1 MSDEYDVIVEKTV
14 RDLFKSTPL
23 IQIKKY
29 KMNKEKE
36 IMNKDD
42 ELKKLILEKYS
53 SLIKSIDALEQIS
66 THLNELQNIRG
77 KLGEN
82 LSQLKFNEVVDSLQ
96 KIKFDDN
103 FIEGDEEEKNNNKI
117 DFESEYEKISSLIE
131 EKKFDDVIVSMISLK
146 ENLKEED
153 NIESYHFI
161 LIDLCESIMNN
172 FISDKNIND
181 NIDKYK
187 QMLDDIKQKLIINEE
202 SYEKLKLSEFYL
214 KISYDENIKE
224 IFDNYFVYDDNDNFS
239 TNLLIK
245 LLLLKICQNLF
256 LLSQCKDSLFICED
270 NITRINE
277 LYRMLLSVSILSK
290 KYLSK
295 DNNELYKE
303 KISNFINFIKNEITT
318 NVSTLLVIANT
329 VNDNMSVKCDEL
341 ISFWNRL
348 FSALNRNISDSER
361 NINEDIS
368 SLLFDNKNNLQCYL
382 LSNKCLDQISNVS
395 TLLLKLYNETNF
407 TKVKIKKNNMIV
419 KIFKEIS
426 LFNSDSTIKTKI
438 LSVISNQVNEL
449 LSKAL
454 SRFASNN
461 SNEYMNFIMKA
472 FSNSELQEILSNLS
486 QNKIIDTVNQISLLY
501 LQSNFTQIETFTNET
516 FKKYLH
522 YENYSLED
530 SNTNTV
536 SISDSLKELLM
547 FFYTFEIKDETYK
560 VRIYND
566 IYKVYD
572 EIIKENNSFFNSKLL
587 VDINLLNNLTFKS
600 NHKEELT
607 SYDTL
612 ISLIENKYKIQNNY
626 IDDMEIIGKKE
637 LNDFFSNAI
646 YYETEI
652 SFSFSKQMK
661 NVDMKY
667 NIYKKEQI
675 PLNSNKLNPF
685 MLQKKKVLTSKQNPN
700 VAFISS
706 SKILDLRIDENYL
719 SVRNVKSQ
727 GTPNNQNQSNVK
739 ITSTLSQLGGKLFN
753 LNK

>member
-96 KIKFDDN
+96 RIKFDDN

-224 IFDNYFVYDDNDNFS
+224 IFDNYFVYDDSDNFS

-270 NITRINE
+270 NITHINE

-318 NVSTLLVIANT
+318 NVSTLLVISNT

-348 FSALNRNISDSER
+348 FSALNRNTSDSER

-426 LFNSDSTIKTKI
+426 LFDSDSTIKTKM

-600 NHKEELT
+600 NHKEEMT

>member
-224 IFDNYFVYDDNDNFS
+224 IFDNYFVYDDSDNFS

-318 NVSTLLVIANT
+318 NVSTLLVISNT

-361 NINEDIS
+361 KINEDIS

-426 LFNSDSTIKTKI
+426 LFDSDSTIKTKM

-449 LSKAL
+449 LIKAL

-461 SNEYMNFIMKA
+461 SNEYINFIMKA

-587 VDINLLNNLTFKS
+587 VDINLLNNLTFIS

-612 ISLIENKYKIQNNY
+612 ISSIENKYKIQNNY

-652 SFSFSKQMK
+652 SFPFSKQMK

>member
-117 DFESEYEKISSLIE
+117 DFECEYEKISSLIE
-131 EKKFDDVIVSMISLK
+131 EKKFDEVIVSMISLK
-146 ENLKEED
+146 ENLNEED

-161 LIDLCESIMNN
+161 LIDLCESIMNT

-181 NIDKYK
+181 NIDQYK

-224 IFDNYFVYDDNDNFS
+224 IFDNYFVYDDSDNFS

-256 LLSQCKDSLFICED
+256 LLSQCKDSLFICDD

-290 KYLSK
+290 TYLCK

-318 NVSTLLVIANT
+318 NISTLLVISNT

-348 FSALNRNISDSER
+348 FTALNMNISDSER
-361 NINEDIS
+361 KINEDIS
-368 SLLFDNKNNLQCYL
+368 SLLFDNKNTLQCYL

-407 TKVKIKKNNMIV
+407 TKVKIKKNNLIV
-419 KIFKEIS
+419 KVFKEIS
-426 LFNSDSTIKTKI
+426 VFDSDSTIKAKI
-438 LSVISNQVNEL
+438 LSVISNQVSEL

-472 FSNSELQEILSNLS
+472 FSNSELQEIFSNLS
-486 QNKIIDTVNQISLLY
+486 QDKIIDTINQISLLY

-560 VRIYND
+560 VKIYND
-566 IYKVYD
+566 INKVYD
-572 EIIKENNSFFNSKLL
+572 EIIKENNSFFNNKLL
-587 VDINLLNNLTFKS
+587 VDINLLNNLLFKS

-612 ISLIENKYKIQNNY
+612 ISFIENKYKIQNNY
-626 IDDMEIIGKKE
+626 SDDIEIIGKKE

-652 SFSFSKQMK
+652 SFPFSKQMK

-667 NIYKKEQI
+667 NIYKKEQVQ
-675 PLNSNKLNPF
+675 LNSNKLNPF
-685 MLQKKKVLTSKQNPN
+685 MLQKRKVLTSKQNPN
-700 VAFISS
+700 VALISS

>member
-153 NIESYHFI
+153 NIENYHFM

-318 NVSTLLVIANT
+318 NVSTLLVISNT

-361 NINEDIS
+361 KINEDIS

-426 LFNSDSTIKTKI
+426 LFDSDSTIKTKM

>member
-117 DFESEYEKISSLIE
+117 DFECEYEKISSLIE
-131 EKKFDDVIVSMISLK
+131 EKKFDEVIVSMISLK
-146 ENLKEED
+146 ENLNEED

-161 LIDLCESIMNN
+161 LIDLCESIMNT

-181 NIDKYK
+181 NIDQYK

-224 IFDNYFVYDDNDNFS
+224 IFDNYFVYDDSDNFS

-256 LLSQCKDSLFICED
+256 LLSQCKDSLFICDD

-290 KYLSK
+290 TYLCK

-318 NVSTLLVIANT
+318 NISTLLVISNT

-348 FSALNRNISDSER
+348 FTALNMNISDSER
-361 NINEDIS
+361 KINEDIS
-368 SLLFDNKNNLQCYL
+368 SLLFDNKNTLQCYL

-407 TKVKIKKNNMIV
+407 TKVKIKKNNLIV
-419 KIFKEIS
+419 KVFKEIS
-426 LFNSDSTIKTKI
+426 VFDSDSTIKAKI
-438 LSVISNQVNEL
+438 LSVISNQVSEL

-472 FSNSELQEILSNLS
+472 FSNSELQEIFSNLS
-486 QNKIIDTVNQISLLY
+486 QDKIIDTINQISLLY

-536 SISDSLKELLM
+536 SISDSLKELLI

-560 VRIYND
+560 VKIYND
-566 IYKVYD
+566 INKVYD
-572 EIIKENNSFFNSKLL
+572 EIIKENNSFFNNKLL
-587 VDINLLNNLTFKS
+587 VDINLLNNLLFKS

-612 ISLIENKYKIQNNY
+612 ISFIENKYKIQNNY
-626 IDDMEIIGKKE
+626 SDDIEIIGKKE

-652 SFSFSKQMK
+652 SFPFSKQMK

-667 NIYKKEQI
+667 NIYKKEQVQ
-675 PLNSNKLNPF
+675 LNSNKLNPF
-685 MLQKKKVLTSKQNPN
+685 MLQKRKVLTSKQNPN

>member
-117 DFESEYEKISSLIE
+117 DFECEYEKISSLIE
-131 EKKFDDVIVSMISLK
+131 EKKFDEVIVSMISLK
-146 ENLKEED
+146 ENLNEED

-161 LIDLCESIMNN
+161 LIDLCESIMNT

-181 NIDKYK
+181 NIDQYK

-224 IFDNYFVYDDNDNFS
+224 IFDNYFVYDDSDNFS

-256 LLSQCKDSLFICED
+256 LLSQCKDSLFICDD

-290 KYLSK
+290 TYLCK

-318 NVSTLLVIANT
+318 NISTLLVISNT

-368 SLLFDNKNNLQCYL
+368 SLLFDNKNTLQCYL

-407 TKVKIKKNNMIV
+407 TKVKIKKNNLIV
-419 KIFKEIS
+419 KVFKEIS
-426 LFNSDSTIKTKI
+426 VFDSDSTIKAKI
-438 LSVISNQVNEL
+438 LSVISNQVSEL

-472 FSNSELQEILSNLS
+472 FSNSELQEIFSNLS
-486 QNKIIDTVNQISLLY
+486 QDKIIDTINQISLLY

-536 SISDSLKELLM
+536 SISDSLKELLI

-560 VRIYND
+560 VKIYND
-566 IYKVYD
+566 INKVYD
-572 EIIKENNSFFNSKLL
+572 EIIKENNSFFNNKLL
-587 VDINLLNNLTFKS
+587 VDINLLNNLLFKS

-612 ISLIENKYKIQNNY
+612 ISFIESKYKIQNNY
-626 IDDMEIIGKKE
+626 SDDIEIIGKKE

-652 SFSFSKQMK
+652 SFPFSKQMK

-667 NIYKKEQI
+667 NIYKKEQVQ
-675 PLNSNKLNPF
+675 LNSNKLNPF
-685 MLQKKKVLTSKQNPN
+685 MLQKRKVLTSKQN
-700 VAFISS
+700 FISS

>member
-117 DFESEYEKISSLIE
+117 DFECEYEKISSLIE
-131 EKKFDDVIVSMISLK
+131 EKKFDEVIVSMISLK
-146 ENLKEED
+146 ENLNEED

-161 LIDLCESIMNN
+161 LIDLCESIMNT

-181 NIDKYK
+181 NIDQYK

-224 IFDNYFVYDDNDNFS
+224 IFDNYFVYDDSDNFS

-256 LLSQCKDSLFICED
+256 LLSQCKDSLFICDD

-290 KYLSK
+290 TYLFK

-318 NVSTLLVIANT
+318 NISTLLVISNT

-348 FSALNRNISDSER
+348 FTALNMNISDSER
-361 NINEDIS
+361 KINEDIS
-368 SLLFDNKNNLQCYL
+368 SLLFDNKNTLQCYL

-407 TKVKIKKNNMIV
+407 TKVKIKKNNLIV
-419 KIFKEIS
+419 KVFKEIS
-426 LFNSDSTIKTKI
+426 VFDSDSTIKAKI
-438 LSVISNQVNEL
+438 LSVISNQVSEL

-472 FSNSELQEILSNLS
+472 FSNSELQEIFSNLS
-486 QNKIIDTVNQISLLY
+486 QDKIIDTINQISLLY

-536 SISDSLKELLM
+536 SISDSLKELLI

-560 VRIYND
+560 VKIYND
-566 IYKVYD
+566 INKVYD
-572 EIIKENNSFFNSKLL
+572 EIIKENNSFFNNKLL
-587 VDINLLNNLTFKS
+587 VDINLLNNLLFKS

-612 ISLIENKYKIQNNY
+612 ISFIENKYKIQNNY
-626 IDDMEIIGKKE
+626 SDDIEIIGKKE

-652 SFSFSKQMK
+652 SFPFSKQMK

-667 NIYKKEQI
+667 NIYKKEQVQ
-675 PLNSNKLNPF
+675 LNSNKLNPF
-685 MLQKKKVLTSKQNPN
+685 MLQKRKVLTSKQN
-700 VAFISS
+700 FISL

>member
-117 DFESEYEKISSLIE
+117 DFECEYEKISSLIE
-131 EKKFDDVIVSMISLK
+131 EKKFDEVIVSMISLK
-146 ENLKEED
+146 ENLNEED

-161 LIDLCESIMNN
+161 LIDLCESIMNT

-181 NIDKYK
+181 NIDQYK

-224 IFDNYFVYDDNDNFS
+224 IFDNYFVYDDSDNFS

-256 LLSQCKDSLFICED
+256 LLSQCKDSLFICDD

-290 KYLSK
+290 TYLCK

-318 NVSTLLVIANT
+318 NISTLLVISNT

-348 FSALNRNISDSER
+348 FTALNMNISDSER
-361 NINEDIS
+361 KINEDIS
-368 SLLFDNKNNLQCYL
+368 SLLFDNKNTLQCYL

-407 TKVKIKKNNMIV
+407 TKVKIKKNNLIV
-419 KIFKEIS
+419 KVFKEIS
-426 LFNSDSTIKTKI
+426 VFDSDSTIKAKI
-438 LSVISNQVNEL
+438 LSVISNQVSEL

-472 FSNSELQEILSNLS
+472 FSNSELQEIFSNLS
-486 QNKIIDTVNQISLLY
+486 QDKIIDTINQISLLY

-536 SISDSLKELLM
+536 SISDSLKELLI

-560 VRIYND
+560 VKIYND
-566 IYKVYD
+566 INKVYD
-572 EIIKENNSFFNSKLL
+572 EIIKENNSFFNNKLL
-587 VDINLLNNLTFKS
+587 VDINLLNNLLFKS

-612 ISLIENKYKIQNNY
+612 ISFIENKYKIQNNY
-626 IDDMEIIGKKE
+626 SDDIEIIGKKE

-652 SFSFSKQMK
+652 SFPFSKQMK

-667 NIYKKEQI
+667 NIYKKEQVQ
-675 PLNSNKLNPF
+675 LNSNKLNPF
-685 MLQKKKVLTSKQNPN
+685 MLQKRKVLTSKQNQN

>member
-153 NIESYHFI
+153 NIENYHFM

-224 IFDNYFVYDDNDNFS
+224 IFDNFFVYDDSDNFS

-318 NVSTLLVIANT
+318 NVSTLLVISNT

-426 LFNSDSTIKTKI
+426 LFDSDSTIKTKM

-461 SNEYMNFIMKA
+461 SNEYINFIMKA

-600 NHKEELT
+600 NHKEEMT